1 MFTSTTKC
9 EIKQFVKKKC
19 TQKGVEREK
28 LSFADL
34 NLLLFSRFSL
44 LSPLP
49 VHNTL
54 RLDSYSVL

>member
-9 EIKQFVKKKC
+9 EIKQFVKKC
-19 TQKGVEREK
+19 TQKGDEREK

-49 VHNTL
+49 LHNTL
-54 RLDSYSVL
+54 RLDSYPVF

>member
-9 EIKQFVKKKC
+9 EIKQFAKKC
-19 TQKGVEREK
+19 TQKGDEREK

-34 NLLLFSRFSL
+34 NLLLFSRSSL

-49 VHNTL
+49 VYNTL